1 MNRRNGRTPRR
12 GLTTVAVLVCLV
24 VIMLISGVLL
34 KTGIAHRD
42 QVRAQER
49 SLQAQWL
56 AQAGLDR
63 AQARLAQSAGYTGE
77 IWELASRDLGLPEP
91 TGAGHGPA
99 AVVMIKIVKSDSS
112 PERRLIKVQADFPPD
127 PPRRA
132 RHSAQMLVELGSK
145 QTGASR

>member
-1 MNRRNGRTPRR
+1 MNLRSGRTPRR

-24 VIMLISGVLL
+24 VITLISGVLL

-56 AQAGLDR
+56 AQAGIDR
-63 AQARLAQSAGYTGE
+63 ALARLAASPGYAGET
-77 IWELASRDLGLPEP
+77 WELAPRDLGLPEP
-91 TGAGHGPA
+91 KGAGHGPA
-99 AVVMIKIVKSDSS
+99 ALVMIKIVKPDSS
-112 PERRLIKVQADFPPD
+112 PERRLIQVQADFPPD

-132 RHSAQMLVELGSK
+132 RHSAQMLVELGAQK
-145 QTGASR
+145 TGASR